1 MAQRAIKEA
10 AQKYMQLIPKNRYV
24 ERLAK
29 TPRHVLVPQ
38 FEALHAHLRADQLS
52 RGVAS
57 LSVGA
62 ESYLAMRAAFS
73 RSLATLSIASW
84 VLGIGDRHLD
94 NFMLE
99 ETSARLVGID
109 FGHAFGSATYQLPVP
124 ELMAIRLTR
133 QASHTHTRILRV
145 CHTHT
150 FCPCVTLPSCPFV
163 TRPILPRFDEQ
174 MSSFMRPL
182 ESSVLLRTHMV
193 HTLRALRQH
202 REELMGLI
210 SVFVH
215 EPLVDWEKQ
224 SKKLGREQGKGS
236 EGNGTGTAAPTAA
249 DGRAATAAS
258 NPAGTSV
265 RGAMPTG
272 GSSGGS
278 SGGDELGSGGS
289 GRSESMARS
298 WARGRIEAVSA
309 KLSGA
314 NSARLT
320 IEEVRMSTQKA
331 VVEHRTAIED
341 KVLGPEGSLRR
352 VHGREGLS
360 VEEQVDVLIEQATD
374 PAILGCTWVGW
385 KPWV

>member
-1 MAQRAIKEA
+1 LVAQRAIKEA

-133 QASHTHTRILRV
+133 QASHTHTHFARMPHPHFLPV
-145 CHTHT
+145 CHA
-150 FCPCVTLPSCPFV
+150 S
-163 TRPILPRFDEQ
+163 ILPIC
-174 MSSFMRPL
+174 
-182 ESSVLLRTHMV
+182 
-193 HTLRALRQH
+193 HTPH
-202 REELMGLI
+202 
-210 SVFVH
+210 F
-215 EPLVDWEKQ
+215 
-224 SKKLGREQGKGS
+224 
-236 EGNGTGTAAPTAA
+236 AP
-249 DGRAATAAS
+249 
-258 NPAGTSV
+258 
-265 RGAMPTG
+265 
-272 GSSGGS
+272 
-278 SGGDELGSGGS
+278 
-289 GRSESMARS
+289 
-298 WARGRIEAVSA
+298 I
-309 KLSGA
+309 
-314 NSARLT
+314 
-320 IEEVRMSTQKA
+320 
-331 VVEHRTAIED
+331 
-341 KVLGPEGSLRR
+341 
-352 VHGREGLS
+352 
-360 VEEQVDVLIEQATD
+360 
-374 PAILGCTWVGW
+374 
-385 KPWV
+385 